1 MQEGDEQFYSINFI
15 VETTGINYFAA
26 ESPFTLPPIDFT
38 FNSSP
43 SIDYFTRFLN
53 INNNPQNAL
62 PITPPDFSLSASI
75 SNNSTSDESEEQHH
89 RIIDER
95 KQRRMVSNRE
105 SARRSRMRKKRHL
118 DELWSQVLAFRTENC
133 NLLDRLNQ
141 ISENHDKV
149 LQENMR
155 LKEEASG
162 LRRLV
167 VELRDGGAD
176 DPFSDLRD
184 LEDIKCSFT

>member
-1 MQEGDEQFYSINFI
+1 MIPS
-15 VETTGINYFAA
+15 VENTGINYFSA
-26 ESPFTLPPIDFT
+26 ESLFTLPPLDFT
-38 FNSSP
+38 FNSSSP
-43 SIDYFTRFLN
+43 AIDFTRFLN
-53 INNNPQNAL
+53 INNNHHQNAL
-62 PITPPDFSLSASI
+62 PIITPPDFSLSASI
-75 SNNSTSDESEEQHH
+75 SNNSTSDESEEQQH

-141 ISENHDKV
+141 MSEHHDKV
-149 LQENMR
+149 LLENAR

>member
-1 MQEGDEQFYSINFI
+1 MIPSN
-15 VETTGINYFAA
+15 TTGINYFAA
-26 ESPFTLPPIDFT
+26 DSPFTFPPLDFTFMQHNDNSSPPIDFT
-38 FNSSP
+38 RFLPIIPADFSSP
-43 SIDYFTRFLN
+43 
-53 INNNPQNAL
+53 A
-62 PITPPDFSLSASI
+62 LSASI
-75 SNNSTSDESEEQHH
+75 SNNSSTSDESEEHQQH

-133 NLLDRLNQ
+133 TLLDKLNQ
-141 ISENHDKV
+141 MSETHDKV
-149 LQENMR
+149 LQENAR

-162 LRRLV
+162 LRQLLV
-167 VELRDGGAD
+167 VLRDGGDD

-184 LEDIKCSFT
+184 LEDIKCSFQR